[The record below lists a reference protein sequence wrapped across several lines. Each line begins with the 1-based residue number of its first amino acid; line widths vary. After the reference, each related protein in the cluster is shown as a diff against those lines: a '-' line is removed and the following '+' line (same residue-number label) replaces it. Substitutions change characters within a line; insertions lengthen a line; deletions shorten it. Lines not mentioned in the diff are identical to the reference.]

1 MKKTVLCFLAI
12 TIVSVAGFLPF
23 KGTDVSKLQP
33 VEVLVLQYKDGLYTI
48 SGEDGLIGY
57 GEDVLSALEDLK
69 ATASGEVFLE
79 TANYLLISE
88 NCLACIAELS
98 DFLRPACQLYQLDG
112 EGVLDSVAKYLE
124 SHPSNVTLLSYRQN
138 MSQIPRLIVQG
149 EVYRIARE

>member
-1 MKKTVLCFLAI
+1 MKKTVLWFLAI
-12 TIVSVAGFLPF
+12 AIVSAAGFLPF

-33 VEVLVLQYKDGLYTI
+33 VEVLVLQYKEGLYTI

-88 NCLACIAELS
+88 DCLACIEELS
-98 DFLRPACQLYQLDG
+98 DFLRPACQLYQLEG
-112 EGVLDSVAKYLE
+112 EGVLASIAKYLE
-124 SHPSNVTLLSYRQN
+124 NHPSDITLLSYKQN

-149 EVYRIARE
+149 EVYRIVRE